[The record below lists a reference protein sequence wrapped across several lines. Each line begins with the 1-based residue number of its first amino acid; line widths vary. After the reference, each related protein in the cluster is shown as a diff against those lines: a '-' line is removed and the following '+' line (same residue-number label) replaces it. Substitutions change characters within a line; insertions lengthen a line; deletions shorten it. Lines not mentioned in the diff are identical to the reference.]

1 MDAYLILMLSFFVVA
16 LLYAIV
22 GHAGGSGYIAVMV
35 LAGMALADIRPTSLT
50 LNVLVSVITTVQF
63 ARAGHFSWRL
73 FLPFMIG
80 SIPMAWLGGTMQLP
94 STPFKILLGI
104 ALLFSA
110 WRLVVQRIDP
120 VKYRELP
127 LLPAVAA
134 GGAIGLVS
142 GLLGIGGGIFLTPLL
157 LLMGWAIPKQAA
169 AVSAPFI
176 LVNSIFA
183 LAGFGMTNDLV
194 LPEHFVGYAAA
205 VMVGGLFG
213 AYMGSRRLQSRTI
226 VLVLS
231 AVLLIAGGKMLY
243 V

>member
-1 MDAYLILMLSFFVVA
+1 MDVTLVLTLSFFAVA

-35 LAGMALADIRPTSLT
+35 LAGMALADIRPTSLA
-50 LNVLVSVITTVQF
+50 LNVLVSLIATVQF

-73 FLPFMIG
+73 FWPFMLG

-94 STPFKILLGI
+94 SDLFKVLLGV

-110 WRLVVQRIDP
+110 WRLLAQRIEV
-120 VKYRELP
+120 VKYRELS
-127 LLPAVAA
+127 LPTAIAA
-134 GGAIGLVS
+134 GGVIGMIS

-183 LAGFGMTNDLV
+183 LVGFGMTQEIS
-194 LPEHFVGYAAA
+194 LPEHFVEYAVA
-205 VMVGGLFG
+205 VVFGGLIG
-213 AYMGSRRLQSRTI
+213 AYLGSHKLQSRTI
-226 VLVLS
+226 VIVLS